1 MRGDLVKRTI
11 LLSLSLLFLLVL
23 KPTLQVSAGRGLPV
37 QICQGGEVDNEVV
50 NVSKSAGDE
59 LVWFSD
65 GDGFTITFQ
74 TSPFSASTFHVPAGG
89 TASSGPV
96 RPGAALGHYAYYI
109 ADDSDGTGG
118 DPDVNVKR

>member
-1 MRGDLVKRTI
+1 
-11 LLSLSLLFLLVL
+11 
-23 KPTLQVSAGRGLPV
+23 
-37 QICQGGEVDNEVV
+37 VDNEEV

-59 LVWFSD
+59 LVWSSD
-65 GDGFTITFQ
+65 GNGFTITFQ

-109 ADDSDGTGG
+109 SNDSDGSGG
-118 DPDVNVKR
+118 DLGIKIKP